1 MKALMTVR
9 TFFLWFF
16 CMAVGLWAL
25 RFLLAGVETS
35 MEFVAYHAIERRL
48 AFFAHVGLAP
58 VALMLVPLQFW
69 TRLRIDRPALH
80 RWLGRVYAVAILLA
94 GVGGML
100 MAIGTQAGPVASLG
114 FGLLAVAWVG
124 STALA
129 VWHIRNKRVAL
140 HKAWMI
146 RSAALTLAAV
156 TLRLEMPILAMTIG
170 LETGYPLVAWL
181 CWVPNLMIAEW
192 MVRRRPV
199 MGAAQPA

>member
-1 MKALMTVR
+1 
-9 TFFLWFF
+9 
-16 CMAVGLWAL
+16 MAVGLWAL